1 MKDIMLDIPDS
12 NPFENDKFGREHIA
26 RNFMRIFND
35 ELDGLVVSI
44 DSDWGTGKTT
54 FIKMWESMIKNDSE
68 YKERYETLYFN
79 AWDNDYMDEPLVALL
94 SEITLQT
101 NKNTKLS
108 TCLNKFKEKG
118 SKLIKPI
125 VSTGVKIAT
134 SGLVNL
140 DNFKLSED
148 VEKYI
153 TELSGKLSES
163 ILDDVVKAKE
173 IRNAFKKEMEE
184 YQLDS
189 SKKVIFFIDELDR
202 CRPTFAIKLL
212 ETIKH
217 LFSMKNIIFVIAL
230 DKEQLSYSIST
241 VYGAGMDTTGYLRR
255 FFDLDYK
262 LPNIDREAYIDLKN
276 QSNISKYANVEYFK
290 EFLKVFII
298 YFKLSLRDIDRV
310 YYYINIL
317 VPLVEEFRDH
327 PKNNVKE
334 IVLSYLYALF
344 TVLKIKKPI
353 LYKKIMNG
361 SYKNIINGSFKNT
374 INGKHSYVPEV
385 LEELG
390 LSDVVCIDF
399 GNLNGLLGDGI
410 PNIILKEVLTNYL
423 ILNHKV
429 ISGKDIFNR
438 INYAYVVG
446 IEDIRDNYHYIE
458 NSTVNS
464 YDMRELFRENNRLS
478 LRLDFIK
485 DF

>member
-1 MKDIMLDIPDS
+1 MWGDVMKDNMLDIMLDIPDS
-12 NPFENDKFGREHIA
+12 DPFKRDVFGREYIA

-54 FIKMWESMIKNDSE
+54 FIKMWESMIKNDLE
-68 YKERYETLYFN
+68 YKDQYETLYFN

-134 SGLVNL
+134 SGVVNL
-140 DNFKLSED
+140 DNVNLGDD
-148 VEKYI
+148 VEKYLP
-153 TELSGKLSES
+153 ELSGKLAES
-163 ILDDVVKAKE
+163 ILDDAVKAKE
-173 IRNAFKKEMEE
+173 IRNTFKKEMEE
-184 YQLDS
+184 YQSSS

-241 VYGAGMDTTGYLRR
+241 IYGEGMDTTGYLRR

-262 LPNIDREAYIDLKN
+262 LPNINREVYIDLKN

-298 YFKLSLRDIDRV
+298 HFKLSLRDIDKL

-334 IVLSYLYALF
+334 IVLSYLYAIF
-344 TVLKIKKPI
+344 AVLKIKKPI
-353 LYKKIMNG
+353 IYKNIMNG
-361 SYKNIINGSFKNT
+361 TYSYSSDAILSELNLDDVPDINFSISEEEILNIQIRD
-374 INGKHSYVPEV
+374 V
-385 LEELG
+385 LK
-390 LSDVVCIDF
+390 D
-399 GNLNGLLGDGI
+399 
-410 PNIILKEVLTNYL
+410 YL

-429 ISGKDIFNR
+429 IDGENISGSKL
-438 INYAYVVG
+438 YVVG
-446 IEDIRDNYHYIE
+446 IEEIREGHICIKNNANAIL
-458 NSTVNS
+458 S
-464 YDMRELFRENNRLS
+464 YNMRELFKKNNRLS